1 MVSMIRTVCQTVED
15 FIRDGKHGKR
25 AVLWASEMETAALF
39 IVSMI
44 RGVRAGAIMA
54 YGSMNDHTIELAC
67 DAIKILIEEDKKKAG
82 K

>member
-1 MVSMIRTVCQTVED
+1 MIFYPPNEVNRIFLTM
-15 FIRDGKHGKR
+15 
-25 AVLWASEMETAALF
+25 ASEMETAALF

>member
-1 MVSMIRTVCQTVED
+1 M
-15 FIRDGKHGKR
+15 
-25 AVLWASEMETAALF
+25 ALEMETAAIF
-39 IVSMI
+39 IVPMI

>member
-1 MVSMIRTVCQTVED
+1 MIRE
-15 FIRDGKHGKR
+15 
-25 AVLWASEMETAALF
+25 
-39 IVSMI
+39 
-44 RGVRAGAIMA
+44 VRAGAIMA